1 MELTPEKNRAMEDG
15 ATVVVVV
22 DGCVVVVV
30 VVEVV
35 VVVVEVVVV
44 VGTVVVV
51 VVVVVVVDGGT
62 VELLLV
68 VELDDDVVEELDVDD
83 ELVEV
88 STGKVVLDSE
98 ATIDPVDVV
107 IGAAVPGEVITT
119 GCRRKLLTTKPLGH
133 DALDRHTTCL
143 VNDFVQILRPVV

>member
-1 MELTPEKNRAMEDG
+1 MVGTPEKNKAMEDG
-15 ATVVVVV
+15 ATVVDVV
-22 DGCVVVVV
+22 DGGVVVV
-30 VVEVV
+30 VV

-88 STGKVVLDSE
+88 SIGKVVLDSE
-98 ATIDPVDVV
+98 AMIDPVDVV
-107 IGAAVPGEVITT
+107 IGAAVTGEATT
-119 GCRRKLLTTKPLGH
+119 IDCRRRLF
-133 DALDRHTTCL
+133 AA
-143 VNDFVQILRPVV
+143 